1 MLLKWISG
9 FNFTG
14 NQNWPNFLNISFVCL
29 CWSLTLS
36 ACICMHAYVCARM
49 CICMHERDR
58 IELRTW
64 LLKPPGAQSQRQNT
78 DREIHSLH
86 TPLASICLSAHK
98 TSLPSSLALLSNPDL
113 SLPIL
118 SFLYHFYVWLMH
130 TQIAQL
136 SRSLFPTWS
145 IFSLVNTPLTN
156 PSQIRSH
163 TILSRLTADLCHS
176 PRLSS
181 FFPIMSKCLLA

>member
-64 LLKPPGAQSQRQNT
+64 LLKPPGAQSQSSHSTSFYLSFCPQN
-78 DREIHSLH
+78 
-86 TPLASICLSAHK
+86 
-98 TSLPSSLALLSNPDL
+98 LPSFQSCSALQPWSIPSYFKLS
-113 SLPIL
+113 L
-118 SFLYHFYVWLMH
+118 SFLCLINAHSNCSAL
-130 TQIAQL
+130 TIP
-136 SRSLFPTWS
+136 FPH
-145 IFSLVNTPLTN
+145 LVN
-156 PSQIRSH
+156 
-163 TILSRLTADLCHS
+163 ILPCKY
-176 PRLSS
+176 P
-181 FFPIMSKCLLA
+181 FN